1 MAHYVPT
8 QVNQGVTMAI
18 EQRRSERLTLDVPL
32 VIRGEVADRQ
42 KFQEERFTLIV
53 NAHGALLPLGTR
65 VSVGQKLLLLNPT
78 NWHECQ
84 AKVVYVEPTSD
95 GLARVGIELN
105 RPVPEFWQVSSPP
118 ADWHQS

>member
-1 MAHYVPT
+1 
-8 QVNQGVTMAI
+8 MAI

-42 KFQEERFTLIV
+42 KFQEERFTLVV

-84 AKVVYVEPTSD
+84 AKVVYVETPSN
-95 GLARVGIELN
+95 GPARVGVELD
-105 RPVPEFWQVSSPP
+105 RPIPEFWQVSSPP
-118 ADWHQS
+118 ADWRQS

>member
-1 MAHYVPT
+1 MAHYVPNLVHWG
-8 QVNQGVTMAI
+8 VNMSI

-32 VIRGEVADRQ
+32 VIRGEAADRK

-53 NAHGALLPLGTR
+53 NAHGALLPLGTK
-65 VSVGQKLLLLNPT
+65 VSLGQKLLLLNPT

-95 GLARVGIELN
+95 VLARVGIELN

>member
-1 MAHYVPT
+1 MS
-8 QVNQGVTMAI
+8 I

-32 VIRGEVADRQ
+32 VIRA
-42 KFQEERFTLIV
+42 ERFTLIV

>member
-1 MAHYVPT
+1 MS
-8 QVNQGVTMAI
+8 I
-18 EQRRSERLTLDVPL
+18 EQRRSKRLSLDVPL

-65 VSVGQKLLLLNPT
+65 VSIGQLLLLNPT

-105 RPVPEFWQVSSPP
+105 RPVPEFWQVGSPP

>member
-1 MAHYVPT
+1 MSI
-8 QVNQGVTMAI
+8 QR
-18 EQRRSERLTLDVPL
+18 RRSERLTLNVPL

-42 KFQEERFTLIV
+42 KFQEERFTLVV

-84 AKVVYVEPTSD
+84 AKVVYVESTSD

-105 RPVPEFWQVSSPP
+105 RPVPELWQVSSPP